1 MSKPG
6 PIARIIILVSLTIGA
21 FVVLLPFF
29 WMAITAL
36 KPQSEALQFTIP
48 WSKLSLDNFRKV
60 AGDPDF
66 PFTMFF
72 TNSLI
77 VSASSGFLTVL
88 VCMMGGYAFAKK
100 QFAGKNFLFLVL
112 LSSMLVPGMIYMVP
126 QFALISRL
134 EWINT
139 WQGMIV
145 PHLASVFGLFLL
157 RQYIESIPTSLI
169 EAAQID
175 GASELQ
181 VFRTVVAPLCMP
193 ISVTLF
199 LLTFLSQW
207 SNFLWQLIV
216 NTPDS
221 MLRTLPVGLA
231 LFRGQYGERWD
242 LMMAGSMFSILPMA
256 ILFLLAQRFFIE
268 GMTSGAVKE

>member
-1 MSKPG
+1 MRRPG
-6 PIARIIILVSLTIGA
+6 SIATVVILLALTGGA
-21 FVVLLPFF
+21 FVVLMPFF
-29 WMAITAL
+29 WMVITAV

-48 WSKLSLDNFRKV
+48 WAQLSLDNFRKV

-66 PFTMFF
+66 PFKMFF
-72 TNSLI
+72 VNSLI
-77 VSASSGFLTVL
+77 VSTCSAGLTVL
-88 VCMMGGYAFAKK
+88 VCTLGGYAFAKK
-100 QFAGKNFLFLVL
+100 QFAGKNFLFMLL

-126 QFALISRL
+126 QFALVSRL
-134 EWINT
+134 GWINT

-145 PHLASVFGLFLL
+145 PHVASVFGLFLL
-157 RQYIESIPTSLI
+157 RQYIETIPSSLI

-181 VFRTVVAPLCMP
+181 VFAQVVVPLTLP
-193 ISVTLF
+193 IGATLF

-221 MLRTLPVGLA
+221 VLRTLPVGLA
-231 LFRGQYGERWD
+231 LFRGQYAERWD
-242 LMMAGSMFSILPMA
+242 LLMAGSVFSILPMA
-256 ILFLLAQRFFIE
+256 VLFLAAQRFFIE